1 MRVEQQNHRLI
12 IHDGRSECWIDPW
25 GKDSLRVRMSAE
37 PGMDGHDWAL
47 TEPVE
52 ATDVVIRSE
61 IIDTTDPWYKG
72 DEWAKYHQT
81 GTEWT
86 LTNGKITAK
95 ISTEGWITFLNQR
108 GEVLT
113 AEYWRNRDRINR
125 YCVPLRVPARELKP
139 IPGGTDFSLT
149 ARFEAYDDEMIF
161 GMGQY
166 QDRHLNKK
174 GSVLELAHR
183 YPWVVAAV
191 GIHPESLLAAKD
203 CGEEGPAPTISVY
216 GGDWAAEMKA
226 LAPYYDDP
234 KVVAVGE
241 CGLDY
246 HWPVPKDAQLAL
258 FEAEIRLAL
267 ELDKPIIVHDR
278 QAHAD
283 VYALLKKYRPKGIV
297 HCYSGSADDA
307 VWLAQQ
313 GLYIGFGGACTFQ
326 GAKRAAKA
334 IAALPLEAIV
344 LETDCPYMA
353 PEPVRGTRCDSSLIR
368 YVGEYVA
375 SVKGISPEEVFRQ
388 TAQNA
393 RTVYQL

>member
-1 MRVEQQNHRLI
+1 MAVRTKRLTLAALFTALGILLPLAFHLTGIPAAGQIFLPMHIPVLLCGLILGPVYGAVCGAICPVAGFLLMNMPAADRVLFMTAELCAYGLAAGLFYRKCGLDRLRFGVYPALLGSMLS
-12 IHDGRSECWIDPW
+12 GRAVYALALAAAAFALL
-25 GKDSLRVRMSAE
+25 DSL
-37 PGMDGHDWAL
+37 PGKGVVGVC
-47 TEPVE
+47 EQ
-52 ATDVVIRSE
+52 ATHS
-61 IIDTTDPWYKG
+61 G
-72 DEWAKYHQT
+72 DAPK
-81 GTEWT
+81 
-86 LTNGKITAK
+86 
-95 ISTEGWITFLNQR
+95 
-108 GEVLT
+108 
-113 AEYWRNRDRINR
+113 
-125 YCVPLRVPARELKP
+125 
-139 IPGGTDFSLT
+139 
-149 ARFEAYDDEMIF
+149 
-161 GMGQY
+161 
-166 QDRHLNKK
+166 
-174 GSVLELAHR
+174 VLELAHK
-183 YPWVVAAV
+183 YPWVYAAV
-191 GIHPESLLAAKD
+191 GIHPESLLAPKD
-203 CGEEGPAPTISVY
+203 CGEEGPAPTVSVY
-216 GGDWAAEMKA
+216 GGDWAAEMRA
-226 LAPYYDDP
+226 LAPYYEDP

-278 QAHAD
+278 SAHAD

-307 VWLAQQ
+307 VWLARQ
-313 GLYIGFGGACTFQ
+313 GLYFGFGGACTFK

-334 IAALPLEAIV
+334 IAALPLEQIV

-353 PEPVRGTRCDSSLIR
+353 PEPVRGIRCDSSLIR